1 MTKTTNLNHF
11 LGGAGWL
18 GAGFGGWLGVK
29 LFSGVWCVPCI
40 SPMDCSFDPIIGCV
54 AGTNGC
60 VGTCCVSVI
69 SLAGAVL
76 GAAFVAGIKAVSEY
90 ALFASCARLVLHLA
104 LILAYFLEDS
114 YD

>member
-40 SPMDCSFDPIIGCV
+40 SPMTVLLIPIIGCV

-76 GAAFVAGIKAVSEY
+76 GAAFVAGIKGCVGVCAVRVMRSAGA
-90 ALFASCARLVLHLA
+90 ALGFDTGVFFGGF
-104 LILAYFLEDS
+104 I
-114 YD
+114 